1 MAKKWVRCVCA
12 KAGYRE
18 DPLIAVSD
26 SGQIKYRE
34 IPMEVAYRLR
44 VAGDMHLNANFLSRE
59 GLEEVVKHPE
69 MIPQLTLRVST
80 MWSVMWS
87 VFMH

>member
-1 MAKKWVRCVCA
+1 MRCVCA

-26 SGQIKYRE
+26 SGQIKCRE
-34 IPMEVAYRLR
+34 IPLEVAYRLR
-44 VAGDMHLNANFLSRE
+44 VAGGQHLNANFLSRE

-69 MIPQLTLRVST
+69 ITPQLTLRVST
-80 MWSVMWS
+80 MWSVMLS